1 MRSYA
6 GIVRA
11 SLFASVLIMGSA
23 AARSNDDPQDRAPL
37 RPIPLRSDVVAP
49 QPLTGLVLWQ
59 DNEAIERAPVSL
71 EFAYLP
77 YAAVVDARG
86 DYDWSP
92 VERLLEQAAARR
104 HQLVLR
110 WYDTYVGKRTGVPAS
125 VTGLDGYRTVRA
137 ESEGEPT
144 EFPDWSHPALPAFVL
159 EFFERFAE
167 RYDRDP
173 RLAYLQVGFG
183 LWSEYH
189 IYDGPMRLGETFPSL
204 EFQRRFAEHL
214 DRVLIETRWMVSVD
228 AANDWSP
235 LASDERIANLG
246 FGLFDDSFNH
256 KRHAEE
262 NAPNWRA
269 FGEERWRRAPA
280 GGEFSFFEPR
290 DQRLA
295 LAPTGPHGIPFE
307 TQAAKFHL
315 SFIIADAQPEHQ
327 SDERLAAAGLACG
340 YRFRIERFEANETTA
355 RIVVANVGIAP
366 IPYDAFVTVD
376 GRKAE
381 RSLRDLLPGESRT
394 VEIVADE
401 GGSFGDLPKLEIVS
415 PRMLPGVTVPFEA
428 RLD

>member
-1 MRSYA
+1 MDSCF
-6 GIVRA
+6 GT
-11 SLFASVLIMGSA
+11 
-23 AARSNDDPQDRAPL
+23 ARSGLMAAGSSLLIALAVSADEPML
-37 RPIPLRSDVVAP
+37 RSIPLRSDVIAP
-49 QPLTGLVLWQ
+49 QPLTGLVLWH
-59 DNEAIERAPVSL
+59 DNEVIDRAPVSL

-77 YAAVVDARG
+77 YAAVVDLQG
-86 DYDWSP
+86 EYDWTP
-92 VERLLEQAAARR
+92 VDRLLDQAAARR

-110 WYDTYVGKRTGVPAS
+110 WYDTYVGKQTGVPGS
-125 VTGLDGYRTVRA
+125 VTRREDYRTVRA
-137 ESEGEPT
+137 DSEGEPT
-144 EFPDWSHPALPAFVL
+144 EFPDWSHPALPDFLL

-204 EFQRRFAEHL
+204 EFQKRFAEHL

-235 LASDERIANLG
+235 LASDERIAALS

-256 KRHAEE
+256 KRHADE
-262 NAPNWRA
+262 NEPNWHA
-269 FGEERWRRAPA
+269 FGRSRWERAPA
-280 GGEFSFFEPR
+280 GGEFSFFEAR

-295 LAPTGPHGIPFE
+295 LAPEGPHGIPFE
-307 TQAAKFHL
+307 RQAAKFHL

-327 SDERLAAAGLACG
+327 SDDRLRSGGLACG
-340 YRFRIERFEANETTA
+340 YRFRIERFEANRTRA
-355 RIVVANVGIAP
+355 RVVVANVGIAP
-366 IPYDAFVTVD
+366 IPYDAFVTID
-376 GRKAE
+376 GRKDE
-381 RSLRDLLPGESRT
+381 GSLRDLLPGESRT

-401 GGSFGDLPKLEIVS
+401 GSPFGDLPKLEIVS
-415 PRMLPGVTVPFEA
+415 SRLLPGMTVPYEA